1 MACNTVLF
9 LVRIHVY
16 QASATALLYNIL
28 TPGPKLVEQLL
39 SGICLSW
46 WQREENME
54 NHTQALKVSPES
66 NTCHFHHTS
75 LSTPVLCSLLSLV
88 EQRCIKLPQGGAQ
101 QAEEAKY
108 LLRVLQ
114 TTLTPKVNSFQ
125 NAKHMFCCTADCF
138 HVIILS

>member
-1 MACNTVLF
+1 MF
-9 LVRIHVY
+9 IRH
-16 QASATALLYNIL
+16 Q
-28 TPGPKLVEQLL
+28 QLL
-39 SGICLSW
+39 CSTTSSLQAPSLWSSLCLEYACPGG
-46 WQREENME
+46 RGKKDME
-54 NHTQALKVSPES
+54 NHTQALKVSPAS

-88 EQRCIKLPQGGAQ
+88 EQRCIKLPQGEAQ

-125 NAKHMFCCTADCF
+125 NAKHMFCCTA
-138 HVIILS
+138 